1 LKEYFRRRPVL
12 AWALYDWANS
22 AFATT
27 VMAGFFPV
35 FFRQYWSLGADPTE
49 STARL
54 GLANGVA
61 GLVVALLAPF
71 LGALAD
77 RSGQRRHW
85 LLAWTA
91 LGVLGTAG
99 LYFAARGDW
108 LLAALLYCLGTMGF
122 NGGIVFYD
130 SLLPMV
136 ARTSDYDRVS
146 AFGYALGYVGGGL
159 LFLVNLVMVLRPGW
173 FGLDSPAAAVQCAF
187 LTVAIW
193 WAVFSVPLMWGV
205 SETAAPGTSA
215 GRADRAAP
223 ASALAHGWRELGRT
237 LRAARQQ
244 RALWLFLVAYWL
256 YIDGVNTVIK
266 MAVDFGMAIG
276 LPASSLLGAL
286 LLTQFVAF
294 PAALV
299 YGWIGARTG
308 PKPAILA
315 GIAVYIGI
323 TVWAVFLDSV
333 AEFYAMAVVV
343 GLVQGGVQSLSR
355 SFYGRFVPA
364 GKSAEYFGFYNMI
377 GKFATVLG
385 PLLIGIT
392 AAVTGNS
399 RSAIASIVVLFLA
412 GGALL
417 WRVQDQPAGS
427 SA

>member
-1 LKEYFRRRPVL
+1 VL

-35 FFRQYWSLGADPTE
+35 YFRQYWSLGADPAAT
-49 STARL
+49 TARL
-54 GLANGVA
+54 GFANGAA
-61 GLVVALLAPF
+61 GLVVAVLAPF

-77 RSGQRRHW
+77 RSGRRKQW
-85 LLAWTA
+85 LLAWTL

-99 LYFAARGDW
+99 LYFAAQGEW

-130 SLLPMV
+130 SLLLSV
-136 ARTSDYDRVS
+136 AKPEDYDRVS
-146 AFGYALGYVGGGL
+146 SLGYALGYVGGGL
-159 LFLVNLVMVLRPGW
+159 LFLVNVLMVLRPGW
-173 FGLDSPAAAVQCAF
+173 FHLASPATAVQCAF
-187 LTVAIW
+187 LTVAAW
-193 WAVFSVPLMWGV
+193 WAIFSLPLLLGV
-205 SETAAPGTSA
+205 TESPAEG
-215 GRADRAAP
+215 AP
-223 ASALAHGWRELGRT
+223 AGPAAAATLADGWRELVRT
-237 LRAARQQ
+237 LGAARQH
-244 RALWLFLVAYWL
+244 RPLWLFLIAYWL

-276 LPASSLLGAL
+276 LPASGLLGAL

-294 PAALV
+294 PAALAF
-299 YGWIGARTG
+299 GWIGTRIGA
-308 PKPAILA
+308 KPAILA
-315 GIAVYIGI
+315 GIAVYAGV

-333 AEFYAMAVVV
+333 AGFYGMAVVV

-355 SFYGRFVPA
+355 SLFGRFVPT
-364 GKSAEYFGFYNMI
+364 GKSAEYYGFYNMV

-385 PLLIGIT
+385 PLLIGLT
-392 AAVTGNS
+392 AAVSGS
-399 RSAIASIVVLFLA
+399 ERSAIASITLLFVA

-427 SA
+427 RA

>member
-1 LKEYFRRRPVL
+1 VKAYFRRRPVL

-35 FFRQYWSLGADPTE
+35 YFRGYWSLGADPTAT
-49 STARL
+49 TARL
-54 GLANGVA
+54 GFANGIA
-61 GLVVALLAPF
+61 GLVIALLAPF

-77 RSGQRRHW
+77 RSGRRKHW

-99 LYFAARGDW
+99 LYFAARGEW
-108 LLAALLYCLGTMGF
+108 LQAALLYCLGTMGF

-130 SLLPMV
+130 SLLPIV
-136 ARTSDYDRVS
+136 ARESDYDRVS
-146 AFGYALGYVGGGL
+146 ALGYALGYVGGGL
-159 LFLVNLVMVLRPGW
+159 LFLVNVLMVLRPGW
-173 FGLDSPAAAVQCAF
+173 FGLGSPAAAVQVAF

-193 WAVFSVPLMWGV
+193 WALFSVPLMLGV
-205 SETAAPGTSA
+205 TETAAASGGVAPRAPA
-215 GRADRAAP
+215 GRLAD
-223 ASALAHGWRELGRT
+223 GWRELVHT
-237 LRAARQQ
+237 LRAARRQ
-244 RALWLFLVAYWL
+244 RALWLFLLAYWL

-266 MAVDFGMAIG
+266 MAIDFGMAIG
-276 LPASSLLGAL
+276 LPAAGLLGAL

-294 PAALV
+294 PAALAF
-299 YGWIGARTG
+299 GWIGARSG
-308 PKPAILA
+308 PKRAILA
-315 GIAVYIGI
+315 GIAVYLGI
-323 TVWAVFLDSV
+323 TVWAIFLDSV
-333 AEFYAMAVVV
+333 AEFYGMAVVV

-355 SFYGRFVPA
+355 SLYGRFVPE

-385 PLLIGIT
+385 PLLIGVT
-392 AAVTGNS
+392 AATTGNS
-399 RSAIASIVVLFLA
+399 RSAIASIAVLFLA
-412 GGALL
+412 GGVLL

>member
-1 LKEYFRRRPVL
+1 MKEYFRSRPVL

-54 GLANGVA
+54 GFANGIA

-77 RSGQRRHW
+77 RSGRRKRW

-122 NGGIVFYD
+122 NGGMVFYD
-130 SLLPMV
+130 SLLPII
-136 ARTSDYDRVS
+136 ARAQDYDRVS
-146 AFGYALGYVGGGL
+146 AYGYALGYVGGGL
-159 LFLVNLVMVLRPGW
+159 LFLVNVLMVLRPGW
-173 FGLDSPAAAVQCAF
+173 FGLASPGAAVHVAF
-187 LTVAIW
+187 LMVAIW
-193 WAVFSVPLMWGV
+193 WAAFSVPLMLGV
-205 SETAAPGTSA
+205 RETAASA
-215 GRADRAAP
+215 TAGGAAP
-223 ASALAHGWRELGRT
+223 GGTLADGWRELMRT
-237 LRAARQQ
+237 LREARRQ

-276 LPASSLLGAL
+276 LPSSGLLGAL

-299 YGWIGARTG
+299 FGWIGARTG

-315 GIAVYIGI
+315 GIAVYTGI
-323 TVWAVFLDSV
+323 TVWAIFLDSV

-364 GKSAEYFGFYNMI
+364 GKSAEYYGFYNMI

-385 PLLIGIT
+385 PLLIGVT

-399 RSAIASIVVLFLA
+399 RSAIASIAILFVA

-417 WRVQDQPAGS
+417 WRVQAQPAGS